1 MKPIISPIW
10 FYLINTF
17 DAIETLAFIV
27 FLGLGILIFC
37 LICGEVVAAS
47 TDEEECAENFKKIRS
62 RCWKPFLI
70 ALVLTA
76 LLPEDKTSY
85 EMLAASVVTPD
96 NIETVGNST
105 TNLVDYI
112 IDAVNKI
119 NDEGDTSDK
128 K

>member
-37 LICGEVVAAS
+37 LLCGEIVEKGK
-47 TDEEECAENFKKIRS
+47 DAEKFKKIRS
-62 RCWKPFLI
+62 KCWKPFI
-70 ALVLTA
+70 VALVLSA
-76 LLPEDKTSY
+76 LIPEDSTSY

-96 NIETVGNST
+96 NIETVGSST

-119 NDEGDTSDK
+119 NDEDETSDK